1 MIEYHPTCIAEGNHR
16 FALEQPG
23 ENVLIVIGVNPS
35 TADEAK
41 PDPTMQSVLRFVNAF
56 GYDGFVML
64 NLLSQRATNPHDMA
78 AVMDM
83 AMHQKNLDVVAEMGQ
98 KYPDAYILLAFGNNI
113 ERRMYLS
120 ACFIAIYEKLQSHKI
135 WLCIG
140 GADYMTKHGHPR
152 HPLYAST
159 KLGLAE
165 MDIKKYLK
173 DEHLYEC
180 IWRGHNVQD
189 CQFPEDDAEWRW
201 CIVGNIIG
209 AHPYG
214 VEKEIRY
221 GTKHF
226 APGAKVYCTLA
237 YNDINRLVVMG
248 SPRHSRKYIEVI
260 IDASSVEN
268 FRLQKCYKPAVL
280 KMMKQRH
287 WNWYGNADADKEE
300 IERILELLVGNH
312 TIKQN

>member
-1 MIEYHPTCIAEGNHR
+1 MIEYHPICISEGNHR

-35 TADEAK
+35 TADETK

-64 NLLSQRATNPHDMA
+64 NLSSQRATNPHDMTT
-78 AVMDM
+78 VLDTT
-83 AMHQKNLDVVAEMGQ
+83 MHQKNLDVVAQMGK
-98 KYPDAYILLAFGNNI
+98 KYPNADILLAFGNNV
-113 ERRMYLS
+113 ERRMYLT
-120 ACFIAIYEKLQSHKI
+120 ACFSCIYTLLKDHKR

-140 GADYMTKHGHPR
+140 GKEALTKHGHPR

-159 KLGLAE
+159 KLGLHE
-165 MDIKKYLK
+165 MDMSKYAREEFFYGSRYGF
-173 DEHLYEC
+173 DELENNQH
-180 IWRGHNVQD
+180 
-189 CQFPEDDAEWRW
+189 PEDEVEWRW

-214 VEKEIRY
+214 VEKEIRH

-226 APGAKVYCTLA
+226 SPGSKVYCTLA
-237 YNDINRLVVMG
+237 YGEIDRLVVMG
-248 SPRHSRKYIEVI
+248 TPRHGWKYIEVI
-260 IDASSVEN
+260 IPSKQVEN

-280 KMMKQRH
+280 NMMKQRH
-287 WNWYGNADADKEE
+287 WSWYGNTDADKEE
-300 IERILELLVGNH
+300 ATRIINLLKEN
-312 TIKQN
+312 